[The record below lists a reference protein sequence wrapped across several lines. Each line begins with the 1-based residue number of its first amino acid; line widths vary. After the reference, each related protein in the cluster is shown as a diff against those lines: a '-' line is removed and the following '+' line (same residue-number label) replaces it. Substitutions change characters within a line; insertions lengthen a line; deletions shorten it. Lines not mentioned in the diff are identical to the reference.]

1 MARKP
6 TTTDCEHAPADKA
19 VILLSGGLDSYTTAA
34 IAQAQGFTC
43 YALTV
48 AYGQRHH
55 QEIACAQ
62 QIAQSLHLPQHKII
76 EIDLAA
82 IGGSA
87 LLGTENP
94 VPKSDTALGPSDT
107 AGDVPTAAIPP
118 TYVPARNTILLAIAL
133 GYAEVLGAF
142 DIFIGANAV
151 DYSGYPDCRAE
162 FITAFEKM
170 ANLATKAALDQPGR
184 LRIHAP
190 LVNMSK
196 GQIITRGAELN
207 LDYSLTNSCYDPD
220 STGRPCGKCDS
231 CRLRLKG
238 FAQANLTDPL
248 EYAPKE

>member
-1 MARKP
+1 MARQP
-6 TTTDCEHAPADKA
+6 TTTSTPATSPARA
-19 VILLSGGLDSYTTAA
+19 VILLSGGLDSYTAA
-34 IAQAQGFTC
+34 AMAQAQGFTC
-43 YALTV
+43 YPLTV

-55 QEIACAQ
+55 QEIACAK

-87 LLGTENP
+87 LLGTETP
-94 VPKSDTALGPSDT
+94 VPKSDTTLGHSEPT
-107 AGDVPTAAIPP
+107 GDGTTGLIPP

-170 ANLATKAALDQPGR
+170 ANLATKAALTHPGR
-184 LRIHAP
+184 IRIHTP
-190 LVNMSK
+190 LINLSK
-196 GQIITRGAELN
+196 GQIITRGVELG

-220 STGRPCGKCDS
+220 STGRPCGKCDA

-248 EYAPKE
+248 EYAPQE